1 MNDFYTVLNETYKLK
16 GEEKFVLMAALNA
29 LVGRNYPIFKNV
41 MQKSGKILEVNG
53 NGERI
58 LDFCHSANMVVY
70 LISLNIYT
78 KYIGFLFLGEPWQN

>member
-29 LVGRNYPIFKNV
+29 LVGRNDPIFKNV

-58 LDFCHSANMVVY
+58 LDFVTV
-70 LISLNIYT
+70 LT
-78 KYIGFLFLGEPWQN
+78 W